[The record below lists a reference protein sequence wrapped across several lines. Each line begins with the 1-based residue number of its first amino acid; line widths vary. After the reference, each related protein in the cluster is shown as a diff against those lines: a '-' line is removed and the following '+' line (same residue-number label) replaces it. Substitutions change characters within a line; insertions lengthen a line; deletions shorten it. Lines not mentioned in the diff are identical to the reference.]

1 MPHIWQSRKLDG
13 PSPPFHAG
21 GMIRTALLAALISST
36 APALAQTGAWPLT
49 ETEALSPAV
58 PPVVPLREQA
68 AIRDAWLKE
77 RLDSLV
83 LPLMREAGVDMW
95 VLVAREYLDDPVL
108 KTMLDAR
115 NFTARRTTILV
126 FHDRCPPTAANG
138 TAPRRQCAPGEN
150 PLERLTVSRY
160 GLGGLFEPAW
170 KPEAQPDQWKRF
182 AEIVA
187 ERSPQKI
194 AINISPES
202 AFADGL
208 TASQYQAMRAA
219 LPPEYQARLVP
230 ADALAIHWL
239 ETRTPAEV
247 ALYPMIVRTAHAI
260 LAEGL
265 SNAAVTPGKTTV
277 EDLKWWYR
285 QRIAGL
291 GLETWFHPG
300 VALFRQG
307 VEGEMGG
314 DTVIQPGDMLWTDFG
329 ITYLGLNTDT
339 QHLAYV
345 LKPGET
351 DAPAGLKAG
360 LNAANKAQ
368 DAVTSSFR
376 TGLSGNDILLAAR
389 AKAEAQKLNATLYS
403 HPIGTHG
410 HAAGTYIG
418 FWDDQSPSSRGDHK
432 LRPDTAWSI
441 ELNAV
446 QPVPE
451 WGGQKIPFRLEED
464 AYFDGKSVR
473 YLDGRQTEFHLIK
486 AN

>member
-1 MPHIWQSRKLDG
+1 MPHILQTRKVDG
-13 PSPPFHAG
+13 RGPAFHAG
-21 GMIRTALLAALISST
+21 AMTRKTASLAAFAAILC
-36 APALAQTGAWPLT
+36 AALPALAQPAAWPLR
-49 ETEALSPAV
+49 ETEGLSPAV
-58 PPVVPLREQA
+58 PPVLPLREQA
-68 AIRDAWLKE
+68 AIRDKWLKA
-77 RLDSLV
+77 RLDTLV
-83 LPLMREAGVDMW
+83 QPLMREAGVDMW
-95 VLVAREYLDDPVL
+95 VLVAREYLDDPVM

-115 NFTARRTTILV
+115 SFTARRTTILV
-126 FHDRCPPTAANG
+126 FHD
-138 TAPRRQCAPGEN
+138 PGEGK

-170 KPEAQPDQWKRF
+170 NPEQQPDQWKRF

-187 ERSPQKI
+187 ERSPKKI

-208 TASQYQAMRAA
+208 TASQYQALSAA
-219 LPPEYQARLVP
+219 LPPEYRERLVP
-230 ADALAIHWL
+230 ADSLAIHWL
-239 ETRTPAEV
+239 ETRTPAEM

-265 SNAAVTPGKTTV
+265 SNKAVTPGTTSV

-285 QRIAGL
+285 QRISEL

-307 VEGEMGG
+307 VGGERGG
-314 DTVIQPGDMLWTDFG
+314 DTVIEPGDMLWVDFG
-329 ITYLGLNTDT
+329 ISYLGLSTDT

-360 LNAANKAQ
+360 LRAANKAQ
-368 DAVTSSFR
+368 EAVTSSFR
-376 TGLSGNDILLAAR
+376 TGLDGNEILLAAR
-389 AKAEAQKLNATLYS
+389 QKAEAQKLGATLYS

-410 HAAGTYIG
+410 HGAGTYIG
-418 FWDDQSPSSRGDHK
+418 FWDDQSPSPRGAHR
-432 LRPDTAWSI
+432 LRADTAWSI

-451 WGGQKIPFRLEED
+451 WGGQKVPFRLEED
-464 AYFDGKSVR
+464 AFFDGKSVR
-473 YLDGRQTEFHLIK
+473 YLDGRQTEFHLIQPR
-486 AN
+486 

>member
-1 MPHIWQSRKLDG
+1 MPHIWQSCKLDG
-13 PSPPFHAG
+13 LSATFHRGA
-21 GMIRTALLAALISST
+21 MVRKIFLAALLST
-36 APALAQTGAWPLT
+36 SLPAVAQTPQWSMR
-49 ETEALSPAV
+49 ETEELSPAV
-58 PPVVPLREQA
+58 PPVLPLREQA
-68 AIRDAWLKE
+68 AIRDGWMKG
-77 RLDSLV
+77 RLESLV

-95 VLVAREYLDDPVL
+95 VLVAREYLDDPVM

-115 NFTARRTTILV
+115 SFTARRMTILV
-126 FHDRCPPTAANG
+126 FHDAGPDKP
-138 TAPRRQCAPGEN
+138 Q
-150 PLERLTVSRY
+150 ERLTVSRY
-160 GLGGLFEPAW
+160 GLSGLFEPAW
-170 KPEAQPDQWKRF
+170 NPEQQPDQWKRF

-187 ERSPQKI
+187 ERNPKKI
-194 AINISPES
+194 AINISPGS

-208 TASQYQAMRAA
+208 TASQYQTMTTA
-219 LPPEYQARLVP
+219 LGPDLSSRLVS
-230 ADALAIHWL
+230 ADALGIHWL
-239 ETRTPAEV
+239 ETRTQAET

-265 SNAAVTPGKTTV
+265 SNKVVTPGATTI

-285 QRIAGL
+285 QRISSL

-300 VALFRQG
+300 VAAFRQG
-307 VEGEMGG
+307 TEGELGG
-314 DTVIQPGDMLWTDFG
+314 DTVIQPGDMLWVDFG
-329 ITYLGLNTDT
+329 ISYLGLNTDT

-360 LNAANKAQ
+360 LKAANKAQ
-368 DAVTSSFR
+368 DAVTSSFK

-389 AKAEAQKLNATLYS
+389 AKADAQKLNATLYS

-418 FWDDQSPSSRGDHK
+418 FWDDQKPSSRGDHR

-451 WGGQKIPFRLEED
+451 WGGQKIPFRTEED

-486 AN
+486 AK

>member
-1 MPHIWQSRKLDG
+1 
-13 PSPPFHAG
+13 
-21 GMIRTALLAALISST
+21 MIRKMALAALLVAALPAFAQ
-36 APALAQTGAWPLT
+36 APLWPLR
-49 ETEALSPAV
+49 ETEELSPAV
-58 PPVVPLREQA
+58 PPILPLREQA
-68 AIRDAWLKE
+68 AIRDGWMKD
-77 RLDSLV
+77 RLDTLV

-95 VLVAREYLDDPVL
+95 VLVAREYLDDPVM

-115 NFTARRTTILV
+115 NFTARRTTILL
-126 FHDRCPPTAANG
+126 FHDQG
-138 TAPRRQCAPGEN
+138 PGK

-170 KPEAQPDQWKRF
+170 KPEEQPDQWKRF

-187 ERSPQKI
+187 ERSPNRI

-208 TASQYQAMRAA
+208 TASQYQAMTAA
-219 LPPEYQARLVP
+219 LGPDLSARLVP
-230 ADALAIHWL
+230 ADALAINWL

-265 SNAAVTPGKTTV
+265 SSKAITPGKTTI
-277 EDLKWWYR
+277 EDLTWWYR
-285 QRIAGL
+285 QRLNGL

-300 VALFRQG
+300 VAAFRQG
-307 VEGEMGG
+307 ADGELGG
-314 DTVIQPGDMLWTDFG
+314 DTVIQPGDMLWVDFG
-329 ITYLGLNTDT
+329 LTYLGLNTDT

-360 LNAANKAQ
+360 LKAANKAQ
-368 DAVTSSFR
+368 DAVTSSFK
-376 TGLSGNDILLAAR
+376 TGLDGNQILLAAR

-410 HAAGTYIG
+410 HGAGTYIG
-418 FWDDQSPSSRGDHK
+418 FWDDQAPSPRGAHK
-432 LRPDTAWSI
+432 LRADTAWSI

-451 WGGQKIPFRLEED
+451 WGGQKLPFRLEED
-464 AYFDGKSVR
+464 AFFDGKTVR

-486 AN
+486 AQ

>member
-13 PSPPFHAG
+13 PSATFHLGA
-21 GMIRTALLAALISST
+21 MIQKILLAALLST
-36 APALAQTGAWPLT
+36 SLPAVAQAPEWPMR
-49 ETEALSPAV
+49 ETEAQAPAV
-58 PPVVPLREQA
+58 PPVLPLREQA
-68 AIRDAWLKE
+68 AIKDKWMKD

-95 VLVAREYLDDPVL
+95 VLVAREYLDDPVM

-126 FHDRCPPTAANG
+126 FHDAG
-138 TAPRRQCAPGEN
+138 PGK

-160 GLGGLFEPAW
+160 GLSGLFEPAW
-170 KPEAQPDQWKRF
+170 NPEAQPDQWKRF
-182 AEIVA
+182 AEIVK
-187 ERSPQKI
+187 ERDPKKI

-208 TASQYQAMRAA
+208 TASQYQVMTKA
-219 LPPEYQARLVP
+219 LGPELSARLTP

-239 ETRTPAEV
+239 ETRTPAEA

-265 SNAAVTPGKTTV
+265 SNKAVTPGTTTI

-285 QRIAGL
+285 QRINDL
-291 GLETWFHPG
+291 GLQTWFHPG
-300 VALFRQG
+300 IAAFRQG
-307 VEGEMGG
+307 QEGELGG
-314 DTVIQPGDMLWTDFG
+314 DTVILPGDMLWVDFG

-360 LNAANKAQ
+360 LKAANKAQ
-368 DAVTSSFR
+368 DAVTSSFK

-432 LRPDTAWSI
+432 LRDNTAWSI

-451 WGGQKIPFRLEED
+451 WGGQKIPFRAEED
-464 AYFDGKSVR
+464 AYFDGKTVR

-486 AN
+486 AK

>member
-1 MPHIWQSRKLDG
+1 
-13 PSPPFHAG
+13 
-21 GMIRTALLAALISST
+21 MIRKIALTVFLATAAMSAT
-36 APALAQTGAWPLT
+36 AQPAPWPLR
-49 ETEALSPAV
+49 ETEELAPAV
-58 PPVVPLREQA
+58 PPVLPLRDQA
-68 AIRDAWLKE
+68 VIEDKWMKE

-95 VLVAREYLDDPVL
+95 VLVAREYLDDPVM

-115 NFTARRTTILV
+115 SFTARRTTILV
-126 FHDRCPPTAANG
+126 FFDRG
-138 TAPRRQCAPGEN
+138 PGK

-160 GLGGLFEPAW
+160 GLADLFDPAW
-170 KPEAQPDQWKRF
+170 KPEEQPDQWKRF

-187 ERSPQKI
+187 ERGPKKI
-194 AINISPES
+194 AVNISPES

-208 TASQYQAMRAA
+208 TASQYQAMTAA
-219 LPPEYQARLVP
+219 LGPDLSARIVP

-265 SNAAVTPGKTTV
+265 SNKAVTPGVTTV

-285 QRIAGL
+285 QRIKDL

-300 VALFRQG
+300 VAAFRQG
-307 VEGEMGG
+307 VEGEQGG
-314 DTVIQPGDMLWTDFG
+314 DTVIQPGDMLWVDFG

-360 LNAANKAQ
+360 LAAANKAQ
-368 DAVTSSFR
+368 DAVTSSFK
-376 TGLSGNDILLAAR
+376 TGLSGNDILLAAL
-389 AKAEAQKLNATLYS
+389 AKAEAQKLDATIYS

-410 HAAGTYIG
+410 HAAGAAIG
-418 FWDDQSPSSRGDHK
+418 FWDDQKPSPRGAHK

-446 QPVPE
+446 QSVPE

-464 AYFDGKSVR
+464 AFFDGKSVR
-473 YLDGRQTEFHLIK
+473 YLDGRQTQFHLIK
-486 AN
+486 AK